1 MRYVN
6 VESGLVALTTFG
18 LLMFLFAGCQPEGS
32 GGDANGNPAP
42 ATQNGSEPNETPASP
57 LVPAPMS
64 PEGAESESR
73 QSQGAGESKSE
84 SESESEAESSRPNVD
99 VDVGGGEG
107 VQVDVDLPGTSGDN
121 GSAEDQKDFQLDI
134 GGGAIR
140 VDVDGKDK
148 DVENAPT
155 P

>member
-64 PEGAESESR
+64 PEGSESESR
-73 QSQGAGESKSE
+73 QSQGAGESE
-84 SESESEAESSRPNVD
+84 RESESEAESSRPNVD

-107 VQVDVDLPGTSGDN
+107 VQVDVDLPGRSGDN

-148 DVENAPT
+148 DAENAPT